1 MVPCFLKTE
10 LNVCLQSLIV
20 SHLFFFG
27 QTKPST
33 VEVLEGIDK
42 DIQACEECQELY
54 QKQLKLWVWRLLQ
67 YSSLLYL
74 MASIIVYLW
83 YLPEQMIGK
92 VILVL
97 PFVVFPLFVWLLR
110 KGLLT
115 LFKRRTEKNNEKLE
129 DLKSQKRKMLLEVME
144 TETYKTAKIIL
155 ERFDPDSK
163 TKVSIPSSSE
173 PTNSLNPPPPQL
185 RQRNVTPRP
194 PVAVTPAAARPL
206 LAPGATHAG
215 PPLHSAPGGPPERI
229 LSAEAAQQSLMKRPM
244 TPGTPV
250 PGVGMHPP
258 GPPLARPVL
267 PRDRG
272 TMDRVIEYF
281 VGDGPQNRYALICQ
295 QCLTHNGMALKEEFE
310 YVAFRCAYCYVLNP
324 ARKTRPQAPRLSEV
338 TAEAK
343 TPSHAPIPTSP
354 TPVEPAPVEPAPAP
368 EADES
373 PATSGMSLRNLIILV
388 PKYTAQKNS
397 WTVCGATWR
406 WWMERDM
413 MFQMCSIGFRSGE
426 WVGQSLASMP
436 SSCRNC

>member
-1 MVPCFLKTE
+1 MVITCFKKTQLKAS
-10 LNVCLQSLIV
+10 LQSLIV
-20 SHLFFFG
+20 FHFFFE

-33 VEVLEGIDK
+33 VEVLEAIDK

-83 YLPEQMIGK
+83 YLPEQTIGK

-97 PFVVFPLFVWLLR
+97 PFVLFPLFVWLLR
-110 KGLLT
+110 KGLLS
-115 LFKRRTEKNNEKLE
+115 LFKRRTEKNSMCFELY
-129 DLKSQKRKMLLEVME
+129 LCLIIIMTPLLLSVME
-144 TETYKTAKIIL
+144 TETYKNAKIIL

-163 TKVSIPSSSE
+163 TKVPESIPSE
-173 PTNSLNPPPPQL
+173 TPMTPKPGQEL
-185 RQRNVTPRP
+185 RQRHVTPRP
-194 PVAVTPAAARPL
+194 PVAVTPAAARPP

-338 TAEAK
+338 SAEAK
-343 TPSHAPIPTSP
+343 IPSHAPIPTSP
-354 TPVEPAPVEPAPAP
+354 TPVEPAPVATPP

-373 PATSGMSLRNLIILV
+373 PATAVAEKQPTPPAEEEIQELVTQTTDTAPETEASGTSESLELTPVKSDGELDV
-388 PKYTAQKNS
+388 S
-397 WTVCGATWR
+397 D
-406 WWMERDM
+406 MEV
-413 MFQMCSIGFRSGE
+413 E
-426 WVGQSLASMP
+426 
-436 SSCRNC
+436 